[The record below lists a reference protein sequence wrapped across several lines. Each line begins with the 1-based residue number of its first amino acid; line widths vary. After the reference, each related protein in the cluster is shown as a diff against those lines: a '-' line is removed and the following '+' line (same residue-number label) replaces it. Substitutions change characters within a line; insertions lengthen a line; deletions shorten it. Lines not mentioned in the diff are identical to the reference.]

1 MDGDATIASTTI
13 SINRKIS
20 VVYTVLQRLQS
31 YIKSGADGIINRDLF
46 IDMRDTF
53 SSEYIGASRFYNTN
67 NIDTTMVK
75 LMKHSLQSSYNSISL
90 DSNSNDVTSTI
101 ESQYQSLSKAIDEAI
116 ISANGSIMKKITAT
130 LDNNSDQKIYVRYIR
145 KVIKVLVI
153 LSVIDHMEGVFDST
167 ITDQNNSYNIV
178 RDWRQPDLTILQEHI
193 DDMNHIIDESSDTI
207 INNDSDIDDG
217 DGVAPDTITDTVS
230 DELRRIFFIIV
241 KKLQSLVERMAS
253 LDIPYRFL
261 PDINYIAYYTIIVA
275 MLITNNG

>member
-1 MDGDATIASTTI
+1 MDGDAIIASTTI

-20 VVYTVLQRLQS
+20 VMYTVLQRLQS
-31 YIKSGADGIINRDLF
+31 YIKSGADGIIDRDLF

-75 LMKHSLQSSYNSISL
+75 LMKHSLQFSYNSISL

-116 ISANGSIMKKITAT
+116 VSANGSIMRKIIAT
-130 LDNNSDQKIYVRYIR
+130 LNNNSDQKTYVGYVR

-167 ITDQNNSYNIV
+167 ITNENNSYNIV

-193 DDMNHIIDESSDTI
+193 DDMNHPINESSDTI

-241 KKLQSLVERMAS
+241 KKLQSLIEKMAS
-253 LDIPYRFL
+253 LDTPYRFL

>member
-1 MDGDATIASTTI
+1 MDGDAIIASTTI

-31 YIKSGADGIINRDLF
+31 YIKSGADGIIDRDLF

-116 ISANGSIMKKITAT
+116 VSANGSIMRKIIAT
-130 LDNNSDQKIYVRYIR
+130 LNNNSDQKTYVGYVR

-167 ITDQNNSYNIV
+167 ITNENNSYNIV

-193 DDMNHIIDESSDTI
+193 DDMNHTIDESSDTI
-207 INNDSDIDDG
+207 INDDSDIDDG
-217 DGVAPDTITDTVS
+217 DGVAPDTIIDTVS

-253 LDIPYRFL
+253 LDTPYRFL
-261 PDINYIAYYTIIVA
+261 PDINYIVYYTIIVA

>member
-1 MDGDATIASTTI
+1 MDGDAIIANTTI

-20 VVYTVLQRLQS
+20 VLYTVLQRLQS
-31 YIKSGADGIINRDLF
+31 YIKSGADGIIDRDLF

-116 ISANGSIMKKITAT
+116 VSANGSIMRKITAT
-130 LDNNSDQKIYVRYIR
+130 LDNNSDQKTYVRYVR
-145 KVIKVLVI
+145 KIIKVLVI

-167 ITDQNNSYNIV
+167 ITNENNSYNIV

-193 DDMNHIIDESSDTI
+193 DDMNHTIDESSDTI
-207 INNDSDIDDG
+207 INNDKTS
-217 DGVAPDTITDTVS
+217 
-230 DELRRIFFIIV
+230 
-241 KKLQSLVERMAS
+241 
-253 LDIPYRFL
+253 
-261 PDINYIAYYTIIVA
+261 
-275 MLITNNG
+275 

>member
-13 SINRKIS
+13 SINRKIP

>member
-1 MDGDATIASTTI
+1 VDGDATIASTTI